1 MVELSS
7 LAEEVED
14 TFRELYTMYTSSKNN
29 TTRLCLAWDIIELYL
44 ARATKS
50 HDWDSE
56 FKYASKSNVLNSL
69 FKVLCMDAKFR
80 RNLENIGGI
89 TPIVVGG
96 EPVEFKA
103 PSNVSQLIWL
113 AKFARDTIL
122 TSKADQDVL
131 SELIAV
137 VNEAL
142 KPFIK
147 ELVPCS

>member
-1 MVELSS
+1 VVELSS

-14 TFRELYTMYTSSKNN
+14 AFRELYSMFNSSKNN

-50 HDWDSE
+50 HDWDAQ

-69 FKVLCMDAKFR
+69 FKVLCMDAGFR

-89 TPIVVGG
+89 TPVVVGG
-96 EPVEFKA
+96 EPVEFKE

-131 SELIAV
+131 SGLVAV